1 MEKAYLQK
9 IQKEKPDNL
18 EIQVAKALSDLEKNQ
33 QEIRNDLAAIKI
45 LSAKEVEVNSS
56 KKALVL
62 LIPYIVTQHFRKI
75 HTRVVR
81 ELEKKFPG
89 RHVVVIS
96 KRKILKKDGKKNTV
110 KHQKRPYSRTVQSVH
125 NSILEDLA
133 FPVDIVGKKTRVRS
147 DQTKLIKVF
156 LDPKEQSNVEHK
168 LETFSAVYKKLTGKE
183 VQFSFPTHEL

>member
-1 MEKAYLQK
+1 MAHLQK
-9 IQKEKPDNL
+9 IQKQNPDNL

-33 QEIRNDLAAIKI
+33 QDIRADLAAIKI
-45 LSAKEVEVNSS
+45 LSAKEVEVNAS

-62 LIPYIVTQHFRKI
+62 LLPFIVTQHFRKI

-96 KRKILKKDGKKNTV
+96 KRKILKKAGKKNTV
-110 KHQKRPYSRTVQSVH
+110 RQQKRPYSRTVASVH
-125 NSILEDLA
+125 NSILEDIA
-133 FPVDIVGKKTRVRS
+133 FPVDIVGKRTRVRS
-147 DQTKLIKVF
+147 DASKLIKVF

-168 LETFSAVYKKLTGKE
+168 VETFSAVYKKLTGKDVE
-183 VQFSFPTHEL
+183 FSFPTNEL